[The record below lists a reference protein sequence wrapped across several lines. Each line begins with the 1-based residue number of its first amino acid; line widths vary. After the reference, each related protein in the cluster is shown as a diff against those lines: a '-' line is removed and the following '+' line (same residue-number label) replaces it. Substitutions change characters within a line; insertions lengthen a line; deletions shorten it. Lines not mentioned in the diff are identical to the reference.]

1 LKTSGRKERD
11 VKFIIY
17 QSLYIFVIATLGYHG
32 LNLFDITKDAP
43 QRPGEDTLLVSQR
56 YLDSLRNAGPKDD
69 EQIIKKDS
77 LTRILAEIESLKA
90 KLEECEKKKP
100 TIPDPGRI
108 PALEREI
115 NRLQGQL
122 SDCRAQLERCLNK

>member
-1 LKTSGRKERD
+1 LRTSGRKERD

-32 LNLFDITKDAP
+32 LNLFDITKPLPDP
-43 QRPGEDTLLVSQR
+43 PPGTIPVSVK
-56 YLDSLRNAGPKDD
+56 YLDSLKRLVPKED

-77 LTRILAEIESLKA
+77 LSRILAEIESLKL
-90 KLEECEKKKP
+90 KLDDCEKKRP

-108 PALEREI
+108 AALEKEK